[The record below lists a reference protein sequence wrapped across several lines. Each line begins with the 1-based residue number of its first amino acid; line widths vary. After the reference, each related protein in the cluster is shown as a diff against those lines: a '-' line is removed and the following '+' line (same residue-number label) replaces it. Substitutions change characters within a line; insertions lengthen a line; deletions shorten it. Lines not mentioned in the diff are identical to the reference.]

1 MAMALILKRFDDE
14 VILVRHEAAPTEVLQ
29 ISIRRNETDGS
40 FKVALT
46 GPITFDIIRG
56 ELSDDSYKV
65 KK

>member
-1 MAMALILKRFDDE
+1 MALILKRFDDE

>member
-46 GPITFDIIRG
+46 GPISFDIIRG
-56 ELSDDSYKV
+56 ELKNDPSKT